1 MTHEFDTTEDMLQQL
16 VRRLEQTETRLAT
29 LTTRLERSASAP
41 PIEDVPPDL
50 PATPRMR
57 VSLIAVVSIL
67 ALGATLVVISI
78 SLYLAMLNPGEPAS
92 SGLAA
97 SFNREMVRTMHTS
110 ELYANLRA
118 YATFRLQDE
127 LQKQLTAA
135 LDGAAAEDTAQLERE
150 LGHAQQMVAASR
162 IFFPLRYLNRDSS
175 YDRDRHLGEAW
186 ASAAQAAD
194 LNPQPHF
201 LEADAQRLTG
211 LQLIWLLLWVT
222 IALCLYELIHLV
234 NHRRRLIR
242 LCASVL
248 ATSAVLFVAVS
259 VWLIARTI

>member
-41 PIEDVPPDL
+41 PIEDVSPDL

-78 SLYLAMLNPGEPAS
+78 SLAMLNPGEPSS

-97 SFNREMVRTMHTS
+97 SFNREMVQTMHTS

-162 IFFPLRYLNRDSS
+162 IFFPLRYLNRDGS

-234 NHRRRLIR
+234 NRRRRLIR
-242 LCASVL
+242 LSASVL